1 MIITTTPSVEGKEI
15 EAYLDIVFG
24 EVISGVNFLKDFK
37 AGLSNFFGGRSSS
50 YEDELIHAIQQAIA
64 EMKQRAA
71 ALGANAIVGV
81 DIDYEVLGSDNGM
94 LMVTASGTAVCVK

>member
-50 YEDELIHAIQQAIA
+50 YEDELNSCQTTSHSGN
-64 EMKQRAA
+64 E
-71 ALGANAIVGV
+71 
-81 DIDYEVLGSDNGM
+81 
-94 LMVTASGTAVCVK
+94 TACSCIRSQCNSGRRYRL